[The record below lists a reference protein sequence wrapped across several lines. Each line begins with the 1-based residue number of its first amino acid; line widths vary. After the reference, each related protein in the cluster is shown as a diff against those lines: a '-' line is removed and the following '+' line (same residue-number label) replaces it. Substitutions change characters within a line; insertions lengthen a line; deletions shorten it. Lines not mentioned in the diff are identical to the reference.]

1 MKLLIGALV
10 AAVALTACGGSEPE
24 PTPTPEP
31 TATATVQAT
40 YRVSGTFELIY
51 EYPDLREGDD
61 CHGRGG
67 YRDLQ
72 AGFQVRLLG
81 DGGEIL
87 DVASFGQGVIRDG
100 ACFWEFA
107 LSVKDGHNFY
117 TVETR
122 RGEFTYSFQ
131 EITTRGAL
139 AYSIGR

>member
-1 MKLLIGALV
+1 MKLFIGALV

-31 TATATVQAT
+31 TATVQAT
-40 YRVSGTFELIY
+40 YRVSGTFELIS
-51 EYPDLREGDD
+51 EWPDLREGAT
-61 CHGRGG
+61 CSGRGG
-67 YRDLQ
+67 FSDLQ

-87 DVASFGQGVIRDG
+87 DVARFGEGVLTNG
-100 ACFWEFA
+100 NCLWEFD
-107 LSVKDGHNFY
+107 LSVKEGHNFY

-122 RGEFTYSFQ
+122 RGEFTYTFS

-139 AYSIGR
+139 AYTLGR